1 MKNKKAQGMSTN
13 TIILLILGIAVLV
26 VLILGFTM
34 GWQKVAPFISGSNV
48 DTISSSC
55 QAACSTGS
63 KYDFCTAERELKDL
77 EKNKIKTSCTV
88 FSGEKS
94 LAKYGIQ
101 TCAIDC
107 KKPCNQIMING
118 AAGIKTDSGQ
128 TGKYDVTFLAN
139 DLVEG
144 QLCLIN

>member
-1 MKNKKAQGMSTN
+1 VEMYFTEK
-13 TIILLILGIAVLV
+13 LLSAKLNINPMALFYMLHRLFASPETV
-26 VLILGFTM
+26 
-34 GWQKVAPFISGSNV
+34 
-48 DTISSSC
+48 
-55 QAACSTGS
+55 
-63 KYDFCTAERELKDL
+63 LKDL